1 MHIRRCHHSRYDF
14 SSHEST
20 ASADLFVCRCT
31 MYHSGLRTQQS
42 VKTLGTIIR
51 AMMEAKE
58 MRMQKAK
65 EIMRSASMLLLLSST

>member
-1 MHIRRCHHSRYDF
+1 MTSPPMNAPLPLTR
-14 SSHEST
+14 
-20 ASADLFVCRCT
+20 LCRCT

-51 AMMEAKE
+51 AMTEAKE

-65 EIMRSASMLLLLSST
+65 EIMRSVSMLLLLSSA